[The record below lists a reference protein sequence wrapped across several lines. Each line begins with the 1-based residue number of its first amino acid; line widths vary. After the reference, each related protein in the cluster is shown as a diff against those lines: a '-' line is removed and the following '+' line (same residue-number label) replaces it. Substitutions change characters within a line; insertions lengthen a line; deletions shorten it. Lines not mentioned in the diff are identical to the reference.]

1 MARITINRAANNT
14 RIRIAGRLTAA
25 DMRRLENA
33 CAAALVVHPLRLRI
47 DVGNVTEID
56 VTAAAVLDKLSAR
69 GADIQPN
76 FAEMTCGNSGA
87 FAADFPC
94 LPERGATRR
103 RVR

>member
-1 MARITINRAANNT
+1 
-14 RIRIAGRLTAA
+14 
-25 DMRRLENA
+25 
-33 CAAALVVHPLRLRI
+33 
-47 DVGNVTEID
+47 VTEID